1 MQPSGSWT
9 DAIASAVCRA
19 CPAVRTPAT
28 SGGTVDHEALADQ
41 GVQGALRQ
49 ADGAG
54 PAGDVPDEEAVVL
67 ANGPRLVVVGADG
80 AAQPPVR
87 GVERVHVVRAG
98 HAQAGRA
105 QPGPELVAPI

>member
-28 SGGTVDHEALADQ
+28 SGGTVDHEARADQ
-41 GVQGALRQ
+41 RVQGALRQ

-67 ANGPRLVVVGADG
+67 ANGPRLVAVGPDDDQAWAVRQYHRRP
-80 AAQPPVR
+80 AA
-87 GVERVHVVRAG
+87 HSRA
-98 HAQAGRA
+98 RSSW
-105 QPGPELVAPI
+105 PR